1 MRKRV
6 NCPECGKELDSV
18 GLSGHPYYAHH
29 VPYQR
34 HQSANLAANADS
46 SPIEKEAKA
55 VNYSELADTIA
66 EQLSEKIRVKR
77 EANTAMTESELKE
90 HNPQDCPEC
99 NPTYRCYST
108 AGIHLLR

>member
-6 NCPECGKELDSV
+6 NCFECGKELDSV
-18 GLSGHPYYAHH
+18 GLKGHRYYAHQI
-29 VPYQR
+29 PY
-34 HQSANLAANADS
+34 QSANLAANTDS
-46 SPIEKEAKA
+46 PNVQKEAKS

-77 EANTAMTESELKE
+77 EANTVMTESELKE